1 MASGRHACIS
11 VAMRK
16 MAHDVHAALI
26 TILQQ
31 EGGLSSEQ
39 AAEFMT
45 RLQQEKRYQ
54 RDVY

>member
-1 MASGRHACIS
+1 
-11 VAMRK
+11 

-39 AAEFMT
+39 AVEYMT